1 VNDGQAI
8 PDEVVSALAH
18 DLGTPISVIVGYAEL
33 IEKRST
39 EAKTREAAGLILE
52 AAERLRSAVDAL
64 LRDARAQ

>member
-1 VNDGQAI
+1 MSDGQAI
-8 PDEVVSALAH
+8 PDEILSALAH
-18 DLGTPISVIVGYAEL
+18 DLRTPISVIAGYAEL

-64 LRDARAQ
+64 LHDARAQ